1 MKLLGSLFLS
11 QKRKKTHLCPPYVHF
26 QNIKTLLKPEPSEA
40 QERSYAQF
48 GITEDSAQPIE
59 ELARAAGR
67 PWLSPE
73 LAALQHWA
81 LQLCHRAHCDF
92 WLMLLNSITGEV

>member
-11 QKRKKTHLCPPYVHF
+11 QKREKTHLCPTYDHF
-26 QNIKTLLKPEPSEA
+26 QNIKTLLKPEPLEA
-40 QERSYAQF
+40 QEPSYAQL
-48 GITEDSAQPIE
+48 GITEDGAQPIE

-67 PWLSPE
+67 PWLSAE

-81 LQLCHRAHCDF
+81 LQICHRAHCYF
-92 WLMLLNSITGEV
+92 WLMLLNSIIGKV